1 MKGLNSIFFTTLHML
16 VKHLPKLWKIHNS
29 SVILDNTKKQD
40 RVRYRSVK
48 KKRKSIHQTEHESLI
63 PNQEICCG
71 ICQLS
76 KLIIL
81 RTRSSNA
88 IEK

>member
-1 MKGLNSIFFTTLHML
+1 MKGLNSIYFFTTLHML

-29 SVILDNTKKQD
+29 SVILDNTKKQ
-40 RVRYRSVK
+40 K
-48 KKRKSIHQTEHESLI
+48 CKRKSIHQTGHESLI
-63 PNQEICCG
+63 PNQDICCG

-81 RTRSSNA
+81 RARSSNP

>member
-1 MKGLNSIFFTTLHML
+1 MKGLNSIYFFTTLHML

-48 KKRKSIHQTEHESLI
+48 ENRFIRWDMSL
-63 PNQEICCG
+63 
-71 ICQLS
+71 
-76 KLIIL
+76 
-81 RTRSSNA
+81 
-88 IEK
+88 

>member
-1 MKGLNSIFFTTLHML
+1 MKELNSIYFFFTTLHML

-48 KKRKSIHQTEHESLI
+48 ESGCI
-63 PNQEICCG
+63 
-71 ICQLS
+71 
-76 KLIIL
+76 
-81 RTRSSNA
+81 R
-88 IEK
+88 